1 MSGFLESSQESQ
13 PRRVQLSSEAEEL
26 RLNLDT
32 QRRKIRQ
39 IHEELYSA
47 EIFREEL
54 EGRLKS
60 VEMRE
65 KPAIMSLAEK
75 LEESQEGLE
84 EEEFSR
90 VENHV
95 GIISLLREKEK
106 KLHQM
111 SRSQLLGFVKT
122 LLNAREC
129 CLEREL
135 DEGVNIIQVGKYNQ
149 CLTACTKFLYLG
161 NGVKCPPPPR
171 F

>member
-1 MSGFLESSQESQ
+1 MSGFLESSHESQ
-13 PRRVQLSSEAEEL
+13 QRRVQLSSEAEEL
-26 RLNLDT
+26 RRNLDT

-39 IHEELYSA
+39 IHEELESA

-65 KPAIMSLAEK
+65 KPAIMSLAQK
-75 LEESQEGLE
+75 LEDSLEGLE
-84 EEEFSR
+84 EDFFSL

-95 GIISLLREKEK
+95 RIISLLREKEK

-122 LLNAREC
+122 LLNARDC
-129 CLEREL
+129 CLERDLME
-135 DEGVNIIQVGKYNQ
+135 EVNTIQVGKYNQ
-149 CLTACTKFLYLG
+149 CLTA
-161 NGVKCPPPPR
+161 
-171 F
+171 

>member
-1 MSGFLESSQESQ
+1 MSGFLESSHESQ
-13 PRRVQLSSEAEEL
+13 QRRVQLSSEAEEL
-26 RLNLDT
+26 RRNLDT

-39 IHEELYSA
+39 IHEELESA

-65 KPAIMSLAEK
+65 KPAIMSLAQK
-75 LEESQEGLE
+75 LEDSLEGLE
-84 EEEFSR
+84 EDFLEEVWSL

-95 GIISLLREKEK
+95 RIISLLREKEK

-122 LLNAREC
+122 LLNARDC
-129 CLEREL
+129 CLERDLME
-135 DEGVNIIQVGKYNQ
+135 EVNTIQVGKYNQ
-149 CLTACTKFLYLG
+149 CLTA
-161 NGVKCPPPPR
+161 
-171 F
+171 